1 MVSDTSIEIRG
12 LRRRFGENEA
22 LRDVSLSVAPGE
34 IHALLGPN
42 GAGKTTLLRIL
53 TGLVTAD
60 GGEVAILGRPIGEI
74 GFRAYHKQVGL
85 VPSGDRSF
93 YLRISGFEN
102 LLFFARLQGLPRR
115 DAAARAMELIRDV
128 GLEDAAKRPVG
139 LYSHGMQKRLS
150 VARGLLT
157 TAAVLLVDEATHD
170 LDPEGARRVQD
181 LVDAAAQ
188 RGTAIIWT
196 TQRLDEIRG
205 FAHRVTVLDRGMVRF
220 QGTVPALMARSVP
233 RRYVLRLAHD
243 ADVLGAGQGALAPV
257 GELMRGAGEIDDHY
271 VLVLMD
277 GASLGQALGHLLGAG
292 VEIIACT
299 EERSGIE
306 DAFLNVVRGAAT

>member
-1 MVSDTSIEIRG
+1 VTDAAIEIRG
-12 LRRRFGENEA
+12 LRRAFGENEA
-22 LRDVSLSVAPGE
+22 LRDVSLSVRPGE

-53 TGLVTAD
+53 TGLVAAD
-60 GGEVAILGRPIGEI
+60 GGEVTILGRAMDEI
-74 GFRAYHKQVGL
+74 GFRAYYKQVGL

-102 LLFFARLQGLPRR
+102 LLFFARLQGLRR
-115 DAAARAMELIRDV
+115 REAAARAMELIRDV

-157 TAAVLLVDEATHD
+157 AAAVLLVDEATHD

-181 LVDAAAQ
+181 LVEAAAR

-205 FAHRVTVLDRGMVRF
+205 FADQVTVLDHGLVRF
-220 QGTVPALMARSVP
+220 QGTVPALMARSIP
-233 RRYVLRLAHD
+233 RRYVLRLRHATD
-243 ADVLGAGQGALAPV
+243 ALEAARGAVAPV
-257 GELMRGAGEIDDHY
+257 GEVMRGAGEIGDHY
-271 VLVLMD
+271 VLVLTD
-277 GASLGQALGHLLGAG
+277 GVSLGDALGRLVGAG

-299 EERSGIE
+299 EERSGLE
-306 DAFLNVVRGAAT
+306 DAFLNVVRGTTT